1 MPMAANVSQST
12 EYNFHALNFYS
23 TNICCFSSRSF
34 FFSFFSL
41 VLLYLFL
48 WNNSSSASFSLNLH
62 QFIFIIILFIIIGAR
77 TKVHFLVD
85 MAGGGQNN
93 NMKRASS
100 SIFSAHYSMARG
112 TFNVFAAYC
121 CAWKKKKFFWYFCV
135 HRSKCSYHVRYY
147 HQYYHALELLCMAT
161 NQNYFLCFRKITLP
175 HSNEHKHTWN

>member
-34 FFSFFSL
+34 FFSFFSS

-100 SIFSAHYSMARG
+100 SIFFQRIIRWPEAHLMFLPRIVVPEKKRNFSDIFAFTVPNALTMSATITNTTMRWS
-112 TFNVFAAYC
+112 C
-121 CAWKKKKFFWYFCV
+121 SAWL
-135 HRSKCSYHVRYY
+135 
-147 HQYYHALELLCMAT
+147 QT
-161 NQNYFLCFRKITLP
+161 KIT
-175 HSNEHKHTWN
+175 SCASGK